1 MNTSQ
6 LNNYEIKLF
15 TNIHKSQLPKRK
27 KVFSRKGLFYK
38 YISFK
43 KIIIKSIIE
52 KSKEILD
59 FFSKINYDLSK
70 YYIEFQHRNCG
81 FEKKCRRTFPW
92 HVDQDGPM
100 HCKVYS
106 IIFYIRKDKGVKGGG
121 LEYKIKGNK
130 YMQYI
135 KEGDIVCFDGNIL
148 HRPEIC
154 YGIGC
159 RDSIV
164 VFIKK
169 TK

>member
-6 LNNYEIKLF
+6 LNDYEINLF
-15 TNIHKSQLPKRK
+15 NTIHKLQLPKRR
-27 KVFSRKGLFYK
+27 KVFSKKGLFSK
-38 YISFK
+38 SILLK
-43 KIIIKSIIE
+43 KIIIKPIIE
-52 KSKEILD
+52 KTKYILD
-59 FFSKINYDLSK
+59 LFNKINYDLSK

-100 HCKVYS
+100 DSKVYS
-106 IIFYIRKDKGVKGGG
+106 IVFYIRKDRGVKGGG
-121 LEYKIKGNK
+121 LEYKIKGTK

-135 KEGDIVCFDGNIL
+135 NEGDIVCFDGDIV